1 MPRSVITA
9 AWPAVPFAFEGPP
22 KYRKNDGL
30 QHKGEGMPFLP
41 FRMVHTVMAQDMLTH
56 RYTTKNIT

>member
-1 MPRSVITA
+1 LLGNYGSLLFPSRSRVLQ
-9 AWPAVPFAFEGPP
+9 V
-22 KYRKNDGL
+22 RKDDGL

-41 FRMVHTVMAQDMLTH
+41 FRMAHTVMAQDMLTH